1 MNKRSTLQVKSLSE
15 AEHIRHR
22 SISKRLTVILI
33 IAIGMLSMA
42 VIAVTHGYRVHAARG
57 ELEAKADELFAYLN
71 GILEKSLWDIDE
83 NNIRLIGE
91 TISQNE
97 LVATLIV
104 KDSFGQTIYEMMREP
119 QSDTVNRAGNVFHEG
134 TQVGHIE
141 VSLTQRFYH
150 QSSRQLLF
158 ASLLTLAIALI
169 VLIVTTGFLI
179 RRFLK
184 GPLDSLNNI
193 LDAYSAGVYE
203 TRSAKIPYLEFQPF
217 GRVLAEMGKKIT
229 RHLKEVR
236 QAEQKY
242 RNIFENAV
250 EGIFQST
257 IDGRFLSVSPSM
269 AKIYGYESPQDL
281 IAAVTDIGTQCYA
294 NPGDR
299 DEFIRRITQ
308 EGLVQRFETQM
319 VRRDKSHFWVSISA
333 RLVHDDHGQPR
344 FYEGFCVDI
353 TKQKNLEAQLRQ
365 AQKMEAIGTLAG
377 GIAHDFNN
385 ILGVIIGCAELA
397 REKVPAQGDE
407 SILLGKVLGAGD
419 RAKELVKQILTF
431 SRQSK
436 SEIKPLYLSSVVKET
451 LKFIRATTPTTIEI
465 QQEIAS
471 DTGAALADPTQ
482 IHRLLINLYTNAVH
496 AMRHKGGVLKVSLA
510 DRDLTEEAVATHADM
525 KSGSYVELCVR
536 DTGHGM
542 STKTMERIFDPFFTT
557 KAVGEGTGLG
567 LSVVHGIVKKHNGT
581 IVVESQPEKG
591 ATFKVYLPR
600 IDKRHVKIIDE
611 LETGVPK
618 GSERILLVDDE
629 QELVDTLQQILE
641 GLGYIITATTK
652 SPEAYDLFRSAPEG
666 FDLVVTDL
674 TMPNM
679 TGIDLAE
686 KIIQLNPDLP
696 IIMCTGFSELITPE
710 QAQAVGIREV
720 LFKPVARWQ
729 LAMAVRKALDET

>member
-1 MNKRSTLQVKSLSE
+1 MQVKSLSE

-22 SISKRLTVILI
+22 SISKQLTVILI
-33 IAIGMLSMA
+33 VAIGVLSIA
-42 VIAVTHGYRVHAARG
+42 VMAVTHGYRVHAAKD
-57 ELEAKADELFAYLN
+57 ELGAKADELFAYLN

-97 LVATLIV
+97 LVATLII

-119 QSDTVNRAGNVFHEG
+119 QSNTVKRAGNVFHEG

-257 IDGRFLSVSPSM
+257 IDGRFLSASPSM
-269 AKIYGYESPQDL
+269 AKIYGYDSPQDL
-281 IAAVTDIGTQCYA
+281 ISSVTDIGTQCYA

-299 DEFIRRITQ
+299 DEFTRRITQ

-333 RLVHDDHGQPR
+333 RIVHDDHGQPR

-385 ILGVIIGCAELA
+385 ILGVIIGCTELA
-397 REKVPAQGDE
+397 REKVPAEGDE

-471 DTGAALADPTQ
+471 DTGATLADPTQ

-496 AMRHKGGVLKVSLA
+496 AMRLKGGVLKVSLA
-510 DRDLTEEAVATHADM
+510 DRDLTEEAVATHADI
-525 KSGSYVELCVR
+525 KPGSYVELCVR

-542 STKTMERIFDPFFTT
+542 SPETMERIFDPFFTT
-557 KAVGEGTGLG
+557 KPVGEGTGLG
-567 LSVVHGIVKKHNGT
+567 LSVVHGIVKKHNGA
-581 IVVESQPEKG
+581 IVVESQLEKG

-611 LETGVPK
+611 PETGVPE

-641 GLGYIITATTK
+641 GLGYIITATTN
-652 SPEAYDLFRSAPEG
+652 SLEAYDRFRSAPEG